1 MGRVGRGS
9 GVPRLVSVER
19 EERDAQRFW
28 LSVIDGLADAVGQ
41 DGSVGRVDARPAFDG
56 QAVVEELLSDLAA

>member
-1 MGRVGRGS
+1 
-9 GVPRLVSVER
+9 VER